1 MPGLERG
8 VLPVVGEA
16 EELAFVSRNR
26 AGCAIH
32 PAQGAR
38 HQQGRRGTP
47 PLCRQARK
55 LVDLTSLAWR
65 LILARWAEVELAR
78 KNPRSASGSADCSG
92 RIYRDFLRR
101 EAPSVASEPNA
112 APRASLEPVLRIVL
126 QSTGEPIIGVAL
138 RLWHQ

>member
-1 MPGLERG
+1 MPRLQRG
-8 VLPVVGEA
+8 VLPIVGEA
-16 EELAFVSRNR
+16 EELALVGRNR

-65 LILARWAEVELAR
+65 LILARRAEPELAR
-78 KNPRSASGSADCSG
+78 QEPRSEPSSPDCSA
-92 RIYRDFLRR
+92 RIDRDFPWCRT
-101 EAPSVASEPNA
+101 APVAPEPHD
-112 APRASLEPVLRIVL
+112 APRAGLEPVLGIIL
-126 QSTGEPIIGVAL
+126 Q
-138 RLWHQ
+138 